1 MNPKLLDIL
10 VCPCCKGELLLNKD
24 SDELV
29 CRFDKLAY
37 PIRDDI
43 PVMLENE
50 ARELGVAELDALK
63 G

>member
-10 VCPCCKGELLLNKD
+10 VCPSCKGHLLLNKQEQ
-24 SDELV
+24 ELV

-37 PIRDDI
+37 PIKDDI

-50 ARELGVAELDALK
+50 ARELTLDEMDALK